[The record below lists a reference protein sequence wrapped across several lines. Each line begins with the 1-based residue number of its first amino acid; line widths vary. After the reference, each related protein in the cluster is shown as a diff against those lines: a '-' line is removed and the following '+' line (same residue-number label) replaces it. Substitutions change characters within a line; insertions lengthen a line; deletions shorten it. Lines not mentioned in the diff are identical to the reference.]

1 MQSQPV
7 EDKTHQRMD
16 EVCDNLER
24 YVREANEQGR
34 PDSPARHFHVATINR
49 LRSLGLAAIFD
60 DNLYFEY
67 LYATLA
73 AWGMDSRGA
82 KLKGFD
88 SFVRGIRSNHE
99 KIVNL
104 STYRLASLAEQD
116 QDIVMRVILS
126 IWQVIPALGVAQGKS
141 QLVAGSKTLHH
152 LLPDLVP
159 PIDRRYTL
167 KFLFNRTNI
176 TNAKSDF
183 AQVFINYLYMFEAA
197 EETIKKIV
205 GGANP
210 LNSSV
215 TKVIDNAIIAYQA
228 KGKGST
234 WTS

>member
-1 MQSQPV
+1 
-7 EDKTHQRMD
+7 
-16 EVCDNLER
+16 
-24 YVREANEQGR
+24 
-34 PDSPARHFHVATINR
+34 
-49 LRSLGLAAIFD
+49 
-60 DNLYFEY
+60 
-67 LYATLA
+67 
-73 AWGMDSRGA
+73 MDSRGA

-88 SFVRGIRSNHE
+88 SFVRGIRSNRE
-99 KIVNL
+99 QIVNL
-104 STYRLASLAEQD
+104 STYSLVSLSEQD
-116 QDIVMRVILS
+116 KDFIMRVILN

-159 PIDRRYTL
+159 PIDRHYTL
-167 KFLFNRTNI
+167 KFFFNRTNI

-183 AQVFINYLYMFEAA
+183 AEVFINYLYIFEAA
-197 EETIKKIV
+197 EEIIKKIV

-228 KGKGST
+228 KGKRST